1 MFVSG
6 TTTLIIFKEEMNDII
21 KMIKSL
27 QESGLLTK
35 GVSSRN

>member
-1 MFVSG
+1 MLVSG
-6 TTTLIIFKEEMNDII
+6 TTALIIFKEEMNDII